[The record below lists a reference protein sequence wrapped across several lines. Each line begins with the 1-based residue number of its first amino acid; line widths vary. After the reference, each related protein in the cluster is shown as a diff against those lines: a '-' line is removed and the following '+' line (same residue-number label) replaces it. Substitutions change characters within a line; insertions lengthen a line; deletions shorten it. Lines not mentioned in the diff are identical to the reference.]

1 MHPLSMK
8 DRDPCVRFS
17 EQRYSSRHLNRA
29 HHMDQKASNTRDQH
43 AAGWKGGVERRSSE
57 RVFCQDRPEVS

>member
-8 DRDPCVRFS
+8 DRDPCVRLS

-29 HHMDQKASNTRDQH
+29 RHMDPKGEQHTWQH
-43 AAGWKGGVERRSSE
+43 AAGWKGGAERRSSGS
-57 RVFCQDRPEVS
+57 C